1 MNFTSIATLL
11 SAFGLS
17 ASAGLNAYIP
27 LLIVGVVGRFAPG
40 IVRLSAPFDGLTNW
54 WAIGTLSVL
63 VVIEILADK
72 IPVVDHANDVL
83 GTVIRPAAGAIL
95 FAATTGTVTYLNPT
109 VALVLGLVV
118 AGAAHGATA
127 TARPVVT
134 ATTGGIGNPIVSTIE
149 DIAALFTSL
158 IAVFVPIVIGI
169 GAVMFGI
176 IVLVWRSRRRSRSV
190 QSGA

>member
-27 LLIVGVVGRFAPG
+27 LLIVGVVGRFAPAV
-40 IVRLSAPFDGLTNW
+40 VRLSAPWDALTSW

-63 VVIEILADK
+63 VLIEILADK

-95 FAATTGTVTYLNPT
+95 FAATTGTVSYLNPN
-109 VALVLGLVV
+109 VALILGLIV
-118 AGAAHGATA
+118 AGAAHGAKA

-134 ATTGGIGNPIVSTIE
+134 ATTGGIGNPIVSTVE

-158 IAVFVPIVIGI
+158 IAVFVPIVIGL
-169 GAVMFGI
+169 GAIVFGV
-176 IVLVWRSRRRSRSV
+176 IVLLWRARRRPRTAAIP
-190 QSGA
+190 G